1 MSFLGLFLLVAFS
14 HTFGHVS
21 VNVSLVLEVE
31 TSEFVGILLRNFHAD
46 KQLTELEA
54 SLVFACFK
62 NSVGQ
67 M

>member
-1 MSFLGLFLLVAFS
+1 MF
-14 HTFGHVS
+14 HW
-21 VNVSLVLEVE
+21 VLEVE